1 MNDFF
6 VMLANIAKWYSTFG
20 AGLLSLH
27 GSYEAK
33 VPNTLRK

>member
-1 MNDFF
+1 MNGFF

-33 VPNTLRK
+33 VPRILRK